1 MGRETI
7 LHPAEQSCPK
17 TRDSALFRL
26 TIAYWLQPYGNMSK
40 NMQQKLRRHAVE
52 YHMGITYIC
61 SISVENASMKFV
73 IGLSRSRIL
82 ELCRQISESSASPLY
97 LNSGCVIFTY
107 PSCRLWNFQHPSST
121 KFHWIPNLK
130 LFSLFSYV
138 FHNHYIIFVFHV
150 RCSKIHINTYLSHRF
165 QSDL

>member
-73 IGLSRSRIL
+73 IAGEVSTSTSTGM
-82 ELCRQISESSASPLY
+82 QPPPPPPSSALQLSDANGRR
-97 LNSGCVIFTY
+97 LNSSEVRRARIKRSGGGSAAKNRNRAQGERV
-107 PSCRLWNFQHPSST
+107 Q
-121 KFHWIPNLK
+121 
-130 LFSLFSYV
+130 SYV
-138 FHNHYIIFVFHV
+138 D
-150 RCSKIHINTYLSHRF
+150 CYLSK
-165 QSDL
+165 L